1 MWKKRLIALAG
12 ILSFALIAFI
22 TYEVTRLREAPFT
35 SAPSVGVEGRTIVV
49 RFEEHPPWAMLHA
62 IACVEVEEQH
72 TVQFSEL
79 YSIVSFGR
87 TRLSHLRPIV
97 LENLAKGKTQIRCL
111 MPEGFRLLGEVEV
124 NDRGDFVWFPSEADN
139 KGH

>member
-62 IACVEVEEQH
+62 IACGV
-72 TVQFSEL
+72 
-79 YSIVSFGR
+79 I
-87 TRLSHLRPIV
+87 
-97 LENLAKGKTQIRCL
+97 TQGIA
-111 MPEGFRLLGEVEV
+111 V
-124 NDRGDFVWFPSEADN
+124 RGGIIKHHNCQVPVPL
-139 KGH
+139 